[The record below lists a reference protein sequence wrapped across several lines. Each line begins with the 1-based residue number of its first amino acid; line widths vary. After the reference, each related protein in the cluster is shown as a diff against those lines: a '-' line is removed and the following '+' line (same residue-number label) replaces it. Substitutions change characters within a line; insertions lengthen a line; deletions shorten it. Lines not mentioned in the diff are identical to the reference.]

1 MAEGG
6 CAQSEGAEAALSRG
20 SGVCKW
26 FNVRMGFGFLSM
38 ERRDGAAL
46 QQPLDVFVHQSK
58 LHMEGFRSLR
68 EGEAV
73 EFSFKKS
80 SKGLETVRVTGPD
93 GEPCLGSERR
103 PKSAQKRRARAD
115 RSEGV
120 LVFFAGGKRRLYF
133 EMRNRKSSLRTRMV
147 SSQPKYELIQEVGR
161 GSYGVVYEAAV
172 KRTGARVAVKKIR
185 CHSPENVELA
195 LREFWA
201 LSSIQSQ
208 HPNVIHL
215 EECILQRDQL
225 AQRMSHGSSSP
236 LYLEL
241 VETSLKG
248 EITFD
253 PCCAYYLWFV
263 MDFCDGGDMN
273 AYILSRKPSRKTNTS
288 FMLQLGSALAFLHR
302 NQIIHRDLKP
312 DNILISQ
319 ACTPAGS
326 SEPTLKVADF
336 GLSKVCSTSGL
347 NPEEPASVNKCFL
360 STACGTDFYMAPEVW
375 EGHYTAKADIF
386 ALGVIIWAMV
396 ERITFVDVETQKE
409 LLGSYVQQGSEIV
422 PLGEAL
428 LENPKME
435 LLIPAR
441 KKSMNSHMKQL
452 IREMLSANPQERPD
466 AFELELRLVRIA
478 CRELD
483 WDT

>member
-1 MAEGG
+1 MWMISACCCHGDARIFSIW
-6 CAQSEGAEAALSRG
+6 AQEGAIE
-20 SGVCKW
+20 
-26 FNVRMGFGFLSM
+26 
-38 ERRDGAAL
+38 L
-46 QQPLDVFVHQSK
+46 QESAHQSGK
-58 LHMEGFRSLR
+58 
-68 EGEAV
+68 AV
-73 EFSFKKS
+73 LTS
-80 SKGLETVRVTGPD
+80 VCV
-93 GEPCLGSERR
+93 CL
-103 PKSAQKRRARAD
+103 
-115 RSEGV
+115 
-120 LVFFAGGKRRLYF
+120 
-133 EMRNRKSSLRTRMV
+133 
-147 SSQPKYELIQEVGR
+147 
-161 GSYGVVYEAAV
+161 
-172 KRTGARVAVKKIR
+172 
-185 CHSPENVELA
+185 
-195 LREFWA
+195 
-201 LSSIQSQ
+201 
-208 HPNVIHL
+208 
-215 EECILQRDQL
+215 LQ
-225 AQRMSHGSSSP
+225 
-236 LYLEL
+236 L

-248 EITFD
+248 EIAFD

-273 AYILSRKPSRKTNTS
+273 AYLLSRKPSRKTNTS

-319 ACTPAGS
+319 ARSPAGAT
-326 SEPTLKVADF
+326 EPTLKVADF

-452 IREMLSANPQERPD
+452 IRDMLSANPQERPD

>member
-1 MAEGG
+1 
-6 CAQSEGAEAALSRG
+6 
-20 SGVCKW
+20 
-26 FNVRMGFGFLSM
+26 
-38 ERRDGAAL
+38 
-46 QQPLDVFVHQSK
+46 
-58 LHMEGFRSLR
+58 
-68 EGEAV
+68 
-73 EFSFKKS
+73 
-80 SKGLETVRVTGPD
+80 
-93 GEPCLGSERR
+93 
-103 PKSAQKRRARAD
+103 
-115 RSEGV
+115 
-120 LVFFAGGKRRLYF
+120 
-133 EMRNRKSSLRTRMV
+133 MV
-147 SSQPKYELIQEVGR
+147 SRSQAKYELIQEVGR
-161 GSYGVVYEAAV
+161 GSYGVVYEAVA
-172 KRTGARVAVKKIR
+172 RSTGARVAVKKIR

-215 EECILQRDQL
+215 EECVLQRDGL
-225 AQRMSHGSSSP
+225 AQRMSHGSSSS

-248 EITFD
+248 EIAFD
-253 PCCAYYLWFV
+253 PQCAYYLWFV

-273 AYILSRKPSRKTNTS
+273 AYLLSRKPSRRTNTS

-319 ACTPAGS
+319 GRTPAGS
-326 SEPTLKVADF
+326 PEPTLKVADF

-409 LLGSYVQQGSEIV
+409 LLGSYVQQGGEIV

-441 KKSMNSHMKQL
+441 KKSMNANMKQL

>member
-1 MAEGG
+1 MTFPF
-6 CAQSEGAEAALSRG
+6 SVLP
-20 SGVCKW
+20 
-26 FNVRMGFGFLSM
+26 
-38 ERRDGAAL
+38 L
-46 QQPLDVFVHQSK
+46 Q
-58 LHMEGFRSLR
+58 
-68 EGEAV
+68 
-73 EFSFKKS
+73 
-80 SKGLETVRVTGPD
+80 
-93 GEPCLGSERR
+93 
-103 PKSAQKRRARAD
+103 
-115 RSEGV
+115 
-120 LVFFAGGKRRLYF
+120 
-133 EMRNRKSSLRTRMV
+133 
-147 SSQPKYELIQEVGR
+147 
-161 GSYGVVYEAAV
+161 
-172 KRTGARVAVKKIR
+172 
-185 CHSPENVELA
+185 
-195 LREFWA
+195 
-201 LSSIQSQ
+201 
-208 HPNVIHL
+208 
-215 EECILQRDQL
+215 
-225 AQRMSHGSSSP
+225 
-236 LYLEL
+236 L

-263 MDFCDGGDMN
+263 TDFCDGGDMN
-273 AYILSRKPSRKTNTS
+273 AYLLSRKPSRKTNTS

-319 ACTPAGS
+319 ACTPTGS

>member
-1 MAEGG
+1 MSQLSSLLLSPLRKILMDLKTQDENRKGG
-6 CAQSEGAEAALSRG
+6 LIFTS
-20 SGVCKW
+20 
-26 FNVRMGFGFLSM
+26 
-38 ERRDGAAL
+38 
-46 QQPLDVFVHQSK
+46 SK
-58 LHMEGFRSLR
+58 LVR
-68 EGEAV
+68 
-73 EFSFKKS
+73 KK
-80 SKGLETVRVTGPD
+80 
-93 GEPCLGSERR
+93 
-103 PKSAQKRRARAD
+103 
-115 RSEGV
+115 
-120 LVFFAGGKRRLYF
+120 
-133 EMRNRKSSLRTRMV
+133 RMV
-147 SSQPKYELIQEVGR
+147 SSEAKYELIQEVGR
-161 GSYGVVYEAAV
+161 GSYGVVYEAAI
-172 KRTGARVAVKKIR
+172 RQTGARVAVKKIR

-215 EECILQRDQL
+215 EECVLQRDGL
-225 AQRMSHGSSSP
+225 AQRMSHGSSSS

-253 PCCAYYLWFV
+253 PRCAYYLWFV

-273 AYILSRKPSRKTNTS
+273 AYLLSRKPSRKTNTS

-319 ACTPAGS
+319 SRSPAGS
-326 SEPTLKVADF
+326 PEPTLKVADF
-336 GLSKVCSTSGL
+336 GLSKVCSCSGL

-409 LLGSYVQQGSEIV
+409 LLGSYVQQGEDIV

-435 LLIPAR
+435 LHIPAR
-441 KKSMNSHMKQL
+441 KKSMNAGMKQL

-466 AFELELRLVRIA
+466 AVELELRLVRIA

>member
-1 MAEGG
+1 
-6 CAQSEGAEAALSRG
+6 
-20 SGVCKW
+20 
-26 FNVRMGFGFLSM
+26 
-38 ERRDGAAL
+38 
-46 QQPLDVFVHQSK
+46 
-58 LHMEGFRSLR
+58 
-68 EGEAV
+68 
-73 EFSFKKS
+73 
-80 SKGLETVRVTGPD
+80 
-93 GEPCLGSERR
+93 
-103 PKSAQKRRARAD
+103 
-115 RSEGV
+115 
-120 LVFFAGGKRRLYF
+120 
-133 EMRNRKSSLRTRMV
+133 MV
-147 SSQPKYELIQEVGR
+147 SSQPKYDLIQEVGR
-161 GSYGVVYEAAV
+161 GSYGVVYEAVV
-172 KRTGARVAVKKIR
+172 KRSGARVAVKKIR

-225 AQRMSHGSSSP
+225 AQRMNHGSSSP

-273 AYILSRKPSRKTNTS
+273 AYLLSRKPSRKTNTS

-319 ACTPAGS
+319 ACTPTGS

-336 GLSKVCSTSGL
+336 GLSKVCSASGL

-386 ALGVIIWAMV
+386 ALGVIFWAMV

-466 AFELELRLVRIA
+466 AFELELRLVRKSSGNNIHHGGI
-478 CRELD
+478 
-483 WDT
+483 

>member
-1 MAEGG
+1 
-6 CAQSEGAEAALSRG
+6 
-20 SGVCKW
+20 
-26 FNVRMGFGFLSM
+26 
-38 ERRDGAAL
+38 
-46 QQPLDVFVHQSK
+46 
-58 LHMEGFRSLR
+58 
-68 EGEAV
+68 
-73 EFSFKKS
+73 
-80 SKGLETVRVTGPD
+80 
-93 GEPCLGSERR
+93 
-103 PKSAQKRRARAD
+103 
-115 RSEGV
+115 
-120 LVFFAGGKRRLYF
+120 
-133 EMRNRKSSLRTRMV
+133 MV

-161 GSYGVVYEAAV
+161 GSYGVVYEAVV

-225 AQRMSHGSSSP
+225 AQRMNHGSSSP

-263 MDFCDGGDMN
+263 TDFCDGGDMN
-273 AYILSRKPSRKTNTS
+273 AYLLSRKPSRKTNTS

-319 ACTPAGS
+319 ACTPAGL

-409 LLGSYVQQGSEIV
+409 LLGSYVQQGTEIV

>member
-1 MAEGG
+1 TRKPLVMRRRN
-6 CAQSEGAEAALSRG
+6 QS
-20 SGVCKW
+20 V
-26 FNVRMGFGFLSM
+26 SM
-38 ERRDGAAL
+38 SLELLG
-46 QQPLDVFVHQSK
+46 K
-58 LHMEGFRSLR
+58 LKSL
-68 EGEAV
+68 
-73 EFSFKKS
+73 
-80 SKGLETVRVTGPD
+80 L
-93 GEPCLGSERR
+93 LR
-103 PKSAQKRRARAD
+103 P
-115 RSEGV
+115 
-120 LVFFAGGKRRLYF
+120 
-133 EMRNRKSSLRTRMV
+133 RMV

-161 GSYGVVYEAAV
+161 GSYGVVYEAVV

-225 AQRMSHGSSSP
+225 AQRMNHGSSSP

-263 MDFCDGGDMN
+263 TDFCDGGDMN
-273 AYILSRKPSRKTNTS
+273 AYLLSRKPSRKTNTS

-326 SEPTLKVADF
+326 IEPTLKVADF

-466 AFELELRLVRIA
+466 AFELEGGTPTIAAAPNCSLVSG
-478 CRELD
+478 
-483 WDT
+483 

>member
-1 MAEGG
+1 
-6 CAQSEGAEAALSRG
+6 
-20 SGVCKW
+20 
-26 FNVRMGFGFLSM
+26 
-38 ERRDGAAL
+38 
-46 QQPLDVFVHQSK
+46 
-58 LHMEGFRSLR
+58 
-68 EGEAV
+68 
-73 EFSFKKS
+73 
-80 SKGLETVRVTGPD
+80 
-93 GEPCLGSERR
+93 
-103 PKSAQKRRARAD
+103 
-115 RSEGV
+115 
-120 LVFFAGGKRRLYF
+120 
-133 EMRNRKSSLRTRMV
+133 MV

-225 AQRMSHGSSSP
+225 AQRMNHGSSSP

-273 AYILSRKPSRKTNTS
+273 AYLLSRKPSRKTNTS

-319 ACTPAGS
+319 ACTPAGTTEPYTQGGRLRPEQGVLRLRAQPRGARQRQQVLPVHCLRDGLLHGAGGVGGPLHS
-326 SEPTLKVADF
+326 QGGHLCPRGDHLGHGGAHHLRGRGDSEGAAGELRATGLGDRAAGRGVA
-336 GLSKVCSTSGL
+336 G
-347 NPEEPASVNKCFL
+347 EPKDGA
-360 STACGTDFYMAPEVW
+360 
-375 EGHYTAKADIF
+375 ADP
-386 ALGVIIWAMV
+386 
-396 ERITFVDVETQKE
+396 RPQKE
-409 LLGSYVQQGSEIV
+409 HEQPHEAADQGDAVSQ
-422 PLGEAL
+422 PAGEARRL
-428 LENPKME
+428 RAGAQTGPYRVQRAGLGHVMD
-435 LLIPAR
+435 R
-441 KKSMNSHMKQL
+441 
-452 IREMLSANPQERPD
+452 LSAPAPSSTHLLAFPQKPPRFFYRVC
-466 AFELELRLVRIA
+466 AGNKNSS
-478 CRELD
+478 
-483 WDT
+483 

>member
-1 MAEGG
+1 MTTRSATTAAASTSGPLVS
-6 CAQSEGAEAALSRG
+6 CAVGYLSAWLAA
-20 SGVCKW
+20 
-26 FNVRMGFGFLSM
+26 
-38 ERRDGAAL
+38 
-46 QQPLDVFVHQSK
+46 
-58 LHMEGFRSLR
+58 
-68 EGEAV
+68 
-73 EFSFKKS
+73 
-80 SKGLETVRVTGPD
+80 
-93 GEPCLGSERR
+93 
-103 PKSAQKRRARAD
+103 
-115 RSEGV
+115 
-120 LVFFAGGKRRLYF
+120 
-133 EMRNRKSSLRTRMV
+133 RTRMV

-172 KRTGARVAVKKIR
+172 KCTGARVAVKKIR

-236 LYLEL
+236 LYLESRFTLSIMAARPELSHFIRLVL

-253 PCCAYYLWFV
+253 PCCAYHLWFV

-273 AYILSRKPSRKTNTS
+273 AYLLSRKPSRKTNTS

-302 NQIIHRDLKP
+302 NRIIHRDLKP

-319 ACTPAGS
+319 ARTPAGS

-336 GLSKVCSTSGL
+336 GLSKVCSASGL
-347 NPEEPASVNKCFL
+347 NPEEPASVNRCFL

-396 ERITFVDVETQKE
+396 ERITFVDAETQKE
-409 LLGSYVQQGSEIV
+409 LLGSYVRQGEDIV

-441 KKSMNSHMKQL
+441 KKSMNGRMKQL
-452 IREMLSANPQERPD
+452 IREMLAANPQERPD

>member
-1 MAEGG
+1 
-6 CAQSEGAEAALSRG
+6 
-20 SGVCKW
+20 
-26 FNVRMGFGFLSM
+26 
-38 ERRDGAAL
+38 
-46 QQPLDVFVHQSK
+46 
-58 LHMEGFRSLR
+58 
-68 EGEAV
+68 
-73 EFSFKKS
+73 
-80 SKGLETVRVTGPD
+80 
-93 GEPCLGSERR
+93 
-103 PKSAQKRRARAD
+103 
-115 RSEGV
+115 
-120 LVFFAGGKRRLYF
+120 
-133 EMRNRKSSLRTRMV
+133 MV

-172 KRTGARVAVKKIR
+172 RRTGARVAVKKIR
-185 CHSPENVELA
+185 CHSPESVELA

-215 EECILQRDQL
+215 EECVLQRDRL
-225 AQRMSHGSSSP
+225 AQRMCHGSSSP

-248 EITFD
+248 EVMFD

-273 AYILSRKPSRKTNTS
+273 AYLLSRKPSRRTNTS

-312 DNILISQ
+312 DNILISRGRV
-319 ACTPAGS
+319 AAGS
-326 SEPTLKVADF
+326 PEEPTLKVADF
-336 GLSKVCSTSGL
+336 GLSKVCSSVPG
-347 NPEEPASVNKCFL
+347 PHAEEPAGVNKCFL

-396 ERITFVDVETQKE
+396 ERITFVDAETQKE
-409 LLGSYVQQGSEIV
+409 LLGSYVRQGADIV

-441 KKSMNSHMKQL
+441 KKSMNSRMKQL
-452 IREMLSANPQERPD
+452 IRDMLSANPQERPD
-466 AFELELRLVRIA
+466 AVELELRLVRIA

>member
-6 CAQSEGAEAALSRG
+6 SSKAEEEEATSAKEDSGPFHG

-38 ERRDGAAL
+38 TSREGM
-46 QQPLDVFVHQSK
+46 PLEAPVDVFVHQSK
-58 LHMEGFRSLR
+58 LHMEGFRSLK
-68 EGEAV
+68 EGEV
-73 EFSFKKS
+73 VDFTFKKS
-80 SKGLETVRVTGPD
+80 SKGLESLRVTGP
-93 GEPCLGSERR
+93 GGGPCVGSERR
-103 PKSAQKRRARAD
+103 PKSIQKRRSKGDSREE
-115 RSEGV
+115 RS
-120 LVFFAGGKRRLYF
+120 GGQSSKISAETKSWPSSAHRLINNNHR
-133 EMRNRKSSLRTRMV
+133 EENITKVRQRMV

-161 GSYGVVYEAAV
+161 GTYGVVYEAV
-172 KRTGARVAVKKIR
+172 VRRTGARVAVKKIR

-215 EECILQRDQL
+215 EECVLQRDAL
-225 AQRMSHGSSSP
+225 AQSMSHGSTSS
-236 LYLEL
+236 LYREL

-248 EITFD
+248 EITFN
-253 PCCAYYLWFV
+253 PRCAYYLWFV

-273 AYILSRKPSRKTNTS
+273 AYLLSRKPSRRTNTS
-288 FMLQLGSALAFLHR
+288 FMLQLSSALAFLHR

-319 ACTPAGS
+319 GRTPAGS
-326 SEPTLKVADF
+326 PEPTLKVADF
-336 GLSKVCSTSGL
+336 GLSRVCSASGL
-347 NPEEPASVNKCFL
+347 NPEDPASVNKCFL

-396 ERITFVDVETQKE
+396 ERITFVDTETHKE
-409 LLGSYVQQGSEIV
+409 LLGSYVLQGSEIV

-428 LENPKME
+428 LENP
-435 LLIPAR
+435 AW
-441 KKSMNSHMKQL
+441 SCS
-452 IREMLSANPQERPD
+452 SRPGRR
-466 AFELELRLVRIA
+466 A
-478 CRELD
+478 
-483 WDT
+483 

>member
-1 MAEGG
+1 
-6 CAQSEGAEAALSRG
+6 
-20 SGVCKW
+20 
-26 FNVRMGFGFLSM
+26 
-38 ERRDGAAL
+38 
-46 QQPLDVFVHQSK
+46 
-58 LHMEGFRSLR
+58 
-68 EGEAV
+68 
-73 EFSFKKS
+73 
-80 SKGLETVRVTGPD
+80 
-93 GEPCLGSERR
+93 
-103 PKSAQKRRARAD
+103 
-115 RSEGV
+115 
-120 LVFFAGGKRRLYF
+120 
-133 EMRNRKSSLRTRMV
+133 MV
-147 SSQPKYELIQEVGR
+147 SSQPKYELIQVVGR
-161 GSYGVVYEAAV
+161 GSYGVVYEAVV

-225 AQRMSHGSSSP
+225 AQRMNHGSSAP

-273 AYILSRKPSRKTNTS
+273 AYLLSRKPSRKTNTS

-319 ACTPAGS
+319 
-326 SEPTLKVADF
+326 
-336 GLSKVCSTSGL
+336 
-347 NPEEPASVNKCFL
+347 PASVNKCFL

-441 KKSMNSHMKQL
+441 KKSMNCHMKQL

-466 AFELELRLVRIA
+466 AVELELRLVRIA